1 MNALVQHFFDPVTST
16 FSYVLHAGP
25 NTACAVIDAVC
36 DYNDNNARTGTTLA
50 DEIIDFIQNNQL
62 SLEWIL
68 ETHIHADHLSAA
80 SYIKQHLGGKIG
92 ASIQINAVSNTF
104 SKALSICE
112 ADAGPNVFFDH
123 FFDPDETF
131 KVGDLKVSAL
141 HVPGHTS
148 ADMAFYVENT
158 LVFVG
163 DTLFAPD
170 VGTARC
176 DFPGGSAKQLWSSIQ
191 KILALPGSTRMF
203 LCHDYPPDNRRPR
216 CEFTIDEQLA
226 SNIHVQEG
234 TAEEE
239 FIALREARDQQ
250 LGLPQLLVPSLQ
262 TNLRAGQLP
271 VAEKNGI
278 SYIKVPLN
286 YF

>member
-1 MNALVQHFFDPVTST
+1 MTALVQHFFDPVTST

-25 NTACAVIDAVC
+25 HSACAVIDAVC

-50 DEIIDFIQNNQL
+50 DEIIAFIQRNQL

-92 ASIQINAVSNTF
+92 ASIEINDVSNIF

-112 ADAGPNVFFDH
+112 VNARPNVFFDH
-123 FFDPDETF
+123 LFAPDETF
-131 KVGDLKVSAL
+131 KVGALNVRAL

-148 ADMAFYVENT
+148 ADMAFYVERDII
-158 LVFVG
+158 FVG

-176 DFPGGSAKQLWSSIQ
+176 DFPGGSAKQLWLSIQ
-191 KILALPGSTRMF
+191 KILALPRATRMF
-203 LCHDYPPDNRRPR
+203 ICHDYPPDNRRPQ
-216 CEFTIDEQLA
+216 CEFTIDEQLT

-234 TAEEE
+234 TAEEK

-250 LGLPQLLVPSLQ
+250 LALPQLLVPSLQ

-271 VAEKNGI
+271 LAEKNGI

-286 YF
+286 FF